1 MTVQD
6 TIVAI
11 ATPVGVGGI
20 GIIRLSGPDVFAI
33 AKEMAPDFKKKP
45 RYLQR
50 VELFDGKNGR
60 LLDSICAVYFMSPYS
75 YTGEDVVEFHLHAS
89 PYLLQNVLDRCIDF
103 GARLAEPGEFTKQ
116 AFLNGKMNLIQAES
130 VVDLINAQTDSEH
143 CMALSHYQGHL
154 YGHIVRL
161 RQILLDSLAHLQA
174 SIDFPDEVDPLPR
187 SEFRNILENAMGILE
202 KIVKFQDFGV
212 LIQEGIPGVIV
223 GKPNVGKSSL
233 FNALLGEDK
242 AIVSAIA
249 GTTRDVLEARLQ
261 LNGLR
266 FIIQDTAGLHDTKDY
281 IEHLGIKKV
290 KEKIKKAQ
298 VVFWVLDG
306 SKPFGEEDFLVYQK
320 IKRKKQLYILV
331 NKSDKKQ
338 RLQLPESIK
347 KPQGCFFIS
356 MKTKEGLQAFKQEV
370 GVLFRKTFDEAD
382 MNLLCNIRQ
391 IHCLKQVLKK
401 LKEIDI
407 KTVLDDLLCIDL
419 KEIILKLG
427 ELTGDDLTEEVLD
440 NIFSRFCVGK

>member
-1 MTVQD
+1 MQIQD

-20 GIIRLSGPDVFAI
+20 GIIRLSGPKAFVI
-33 AKEMAPDFKKKP
+33 AKEMAPNFKKMP
-45 RYLQR
+45 RYLQY
-50 VELFDGKNGR
+50 VGLFESKEER
-60 LLDSICAVYFMSPYS
+60 LLDNICAVYCISPHS
-75 YTGEDVVEFHLHAS
+75 YTGEDVVELHLHAS
-89 PYLLQNVLDRCIDF
+89 PYLLQKVLDLCVDF

-143 CMALSHYQGHL
+143 HMALSHYQGHL
-154 YGHIVRL
+154 YGHIVKL
-161 RQILLDSLAHLQA
+161 RQVLLDSLAHLQA

-187 SEFRNILENAMGILE
+187 SELKKGLENGIEALAR
-202 KIVKFQDFGV
+202 IVKFQDFGV

-233 FNALLGEDK
+233 FNALLGENK

-298 VVFWVLDG
+298 LVFWVLDG
-306 SKPFGEEDFLVYQK
+306 ARPFDEEDFLVYQK
-320 IKRKKQLYILV
+320 IKRKKQLYLLV
-331 NKSDKKQ
+331 NKSDQKQ
-338 RLQLPESIK
+338 RLKLPESIK
-347 KPQGCFFIS
+347 KLHPCFFIS
-356 MKTKEGLQAFKQEV
+356 MKTKAGLQEFKQAV
-370 GVLFRKTFDEAD
+370 GILFRKTFDEAD
-382 MNLLCNIRQ
+382 VNLLCNIRQ
-391 IHCLKQVLKK
+391 IHCVKQVLKK
-401 LKEIDI
+401 LKQIDI
-407 KTVLDDLLCIDL
+407 DTVLDDLLCIDL
-419 KEIILKLG
+419 KALVLKLG